1 METINT
7 IQLGD
12 ESIFPNESILTGVL
26 GRSYRAY
33 CVLLGLFDQNEMT
46 PEWRYYRDG
55 KAWLCKVQKMKRTI
69 VWMSA
74 WKGFMK
80 ATIYVPLRHMDGVFA
95 LPISEDTKAH
105 FRATKNVGQSKPCIF
120 EVRNQK
126 VLKDLNTVMQFKI
139 RTR

>member
-33 CVLLGLFDQNEMT
+33 CVLLELFDQNEMT

-74 WKGFMK
+74 WKGF
-80 ATIYVPLRHMDGVFA
+80 
-95 LPISEDTKAH
+95 SEDTKAH

>member
-7 IQLGD
+7 VQLGD
-12 ESIFPNESILTGVL
+12 ESVFPDEVVLKGVL

-33 CVLLGLFDQNEMT
+33 CALLDLFDRNEMSHA
-46 PEWRYYRDG
+46 WRYYRDG
-55 KAWLCKVQKMKRTI
+55 KAWLCKVQKKDRTI
-69 VWMSA
+69 IWMSA

-80 ATIYVPLRHMDGVFA
+80 ATVYVPLKHMDGVYA
-95 LPISEDTKAH
+95 LPVSGETKER
-105 FRATKNVGQSKPCIF
+105 FQATKNVGQSKPCIF

-139 RTR
+139 RAR

>member
-12 ESIFPNESILTGVL
+12 ESIFPNESILKGVL

-33 CVLLGLFDQNEMT
+33 CVLLELIDQNEMT
-46 PEWRYYRDG
+46 HEWRYYRDG
-55 KAWLCKVQKMKRTI
+55 KAWLCKIQKMKRTI
-69 VWMSA
+69 IWMSA

-120 EVRNQK
+120 EVRNQR

-139 RTR
+139 RTK

>member
-12 ESIFPNESILTGVL
+12 ESVFPDENVLKGVL

-33 CVLLGLFDQNEMT
+33 CALLELFERNEMT
-46 PEWRYYRDG
+46 HEWRYYRDG
-55 KAWLCKVQKMKRTI
+55 KAWLCKVQKKKRTI

-74 WKGFMK
+74 WKGYMQ
-80 ATIYVPLRHMDGVFA
+80 ATVYVPLKHMDSVDA
-95 LPISEDTKAH
+95 LPLAAETKDRI
-105 FRATKNVGQSKPCIF
+105 RATKNVGQSKPCIF
-120 EVRNQK
+120 EIRNQK
-126 VLKDLNTVMQFKI
+126 VLKELDTVMQFKI

>member
-12 ESIFPNESILTGVL
+12 ESIFPSESILKGML

-33 CVLLGLFDQNEMT
+33 CVLLELFDQNEMT

-139 RTR
+139 RTK

>member
-33 CVLLGLFDQNEMT
+33 CVLLELFDQNEMT